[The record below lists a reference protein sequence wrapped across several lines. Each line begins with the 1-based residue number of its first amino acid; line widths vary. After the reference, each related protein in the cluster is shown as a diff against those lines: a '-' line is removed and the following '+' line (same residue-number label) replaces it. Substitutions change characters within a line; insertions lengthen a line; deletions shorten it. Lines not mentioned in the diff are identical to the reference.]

1 MLFTL
6 LPRYYHLITGHVF
19 SLPTA
24 CVSTFKV
31 IFFIMCIK
39 THLYQVRLCYDSP
52 RLFDHF
58 IDIVIPYLFTNIFD
72 TPPQKVRK
80 VFSCPV
86 KVHDFSILKSEL
98 WEWNSMSKTLY
109 NENKIWQIQIV
120 ALVDTGTVPEVPG
133 PLGEHSKGKTTIYFW
148 PVPCAPFRSLCFSTF
163 SPNLPT
169 PFPKLIRAEMTLAD
183 LGMILRWSGDDF
195 GMILVWFWYDF
206 GMILGWF

>member
-1 MLFTL
+1 
-6 LPRYYHLITGHVF
+6 
-19 SLPTA
+19 
-24 CVSTFKV
+24 
-31 IFFIMCIK
+31 MCIK

-58 IDIVIPYLFTNIFD
+58 IGIVIPYIFTKKIY

-86 KVHDFSILKSEL
+86 KVHDSSVLKSEL

-133 PLGEHSKGKTTIYFW
+133 PLGEHSISKTTIYFW
-148 PVPCAPFRSLCFSTF
+148 PVPCAPLCSLCFATF
-163 SPNLPT
+163 
-169 PFPKLIRAEMTLAD
+169 FPKLPAPFSKNFSKNPQQWKSQKCFEECWKSNPNPKKGPPPRL
-183 LGMILRWSGDDF
+183 LGMRKLAFNMF
-195 GMILVWFWYDF
+195 GASL
-206 GMILGWF
+206 GMK